1 MRVVLFLTVG
11 IPVFAAQLVA
21 YALPR
26 IQVGRD
32 AVTPFT
38 LLRRAA
44 ETTERKDVEVKVVH
58 PARPVPPEF
67 AFTLPSDD
75 GFVAAAE
82 PEGSNARALL
92 FVKHVRYQAS

>member
-26 IQVGRD
+26 VE
-32 AVTPFT
+32 VTPFT
-38 LLRRAA
+38 LFRRAA
-44 ETTERKDVEVKVVH
+44 DTTERQDVEVKVIH
-58 PARPVPPEF
+58 PARPVPPVF
-67 AFTLPSDD
+67 AFTRHSDD

-82 PEGSNARALL
+82 PEGSTVRALL

>member
-26 IQVGRD
+26 VE
-32 AVTPFT
+32 VTPFT

-44 ETTERKDVEVKVVH
+44 DTTERAEVEVKAVQ
-58 PARPVPPEF
+58 PARPLPPDF
-67 AFTLPSDD
+67 GFTLASHE
-75 GFVAAAE
+75 GFVAAAA
-82 PEGSNARALL
+82 PEGAAARALL
-92 FVKHVRYQAS
+92 FVKHVRRQAS